1 MASRLGVVWS
11 FISHYKYL
19 VVIVLG
25 VIIVGFIDENSF
37 MRRIQL
43 ELKISDLRSDI
54 NKYNKQYQ
62 DDSLQLREIRRNP
75 KTIEKIARERYF
87 MKADDEDIYVLSD
100 DEKPLNTNDETTK

>member
-62 DDSLQLREIRRNP
+62 DDSRQLREIRRNP

>member
-1 MASRLGVVWS
+1 VT
-11 FISHYKYL
+11 
-19 VVIVLG
+19 VLG
-25 VIIVGFIDENSF
+25 VLVVGFIDENSF

-43 ELKISDLRSDI
+43 ELQISDLQSNI
-54 NKYNKQYQ
+54 EKYNKQYE
-62 DDSLQLREIRRNP
+62 DDSKQLREIRQNP